1 MHIMLTGHRGYIG
14 SHLLRRLKKNH
25 SIVGFDLQD
34 GQDLYDI
41 DLKEEFDLIIH

>member
-1 MHIMLTGHRGYIG
+1 MHIMLTGHRGFIG
-14 SHLLRRLKKNH
+14 STLLNKLKKEH

-41 DLKEEFDLIIH
+41 DLKENLI